1 MKNRYFILPAFA
13 FLLSVLFYSCDKD
26 AVQIIDAPVNGAQ
39 LKFFNFGVNA
49 PVVNFYA
56 NDTKVSAALS
66 ATGSESSTAG
76 VAYAA
81 VFPSINSYAVI
92 APGTYNF
99 KGQRPSTV
107 TVDAN
112 LAISSLNTTVEAGKN
127 YSLYL
132 SGIYNTTAK
141 TVESFIVEDVL
152 PPVDTSG
159 GYVRFVHA
167 ISNANP
173 LNLVLKNTISGV
185 ETVVATNV
193 AYKSASN
200 FVKVPFGT
208 YELYCRYPNSSTNV
222 ISRNGTAVV
231 SVLKAN
237 TYSFSIRGDITVTS
251 TTATNRPFI
260 DNTPNR

>member
-1 MKNRYFILPAFA
+1 MKNKYIIIPVFA
-13 FLLSVLFYSCDKD
+13 FLLSMLLYSCEKN
-26 AVQIIDAPVNGAQ
+26 AVQIIDVPVSGAQ

-49 PVVNFYA
+49 PIVNFYA

-66 ATGSESSTAG
+66 ATGSESSTTG
-76 VAYAA
+76 VAYGA
-81 VFPSINSYAVI
+81 VYPSVNSYAVI

-107 TVDAN
+107 STDAN
-112 LAISSLNTTVEAGKN
+112 LAISTLNTSVQEGKN

-132 SGIYNTTAK
+132 SGIYNASAK
-141 TVESFIVEDVL
+141 TIESFIVEDVL

-173 LNLVLKNTISGV
+173 FNLVLKNTTTGA
-185 ETVVATNV
+185 ETVVATNI
-193 AYKSASN
+193 AYKSASS
-200 FVKVPFGT
+200 FVKVPFGI

-222 ISRNGTAVV
+222 ISRNGTSAV
-231 SVLKAN
+231 SVIKAN
-237 TYSFSIRGDITVTS
+237 TYTFSIRGDMTVTS

>member
-1 MKNRYFILPAFA
+1 MKNKNIVFLVFSFMLSILI
-13 FLLSVLFYSCDKD
+13 YSCKKD
-26 AVQIIDAPVNGAQ
+26 AVQIIDKPVSGAQ
-39 LKFFNFGVNA
+39 LKFFNFGVGA

-56 NDTKVSAALS
+56 NDRKVSAALS
-66 ATGSESSTAG
+66 ATGSESATAG
-76 VAYAA
+76 VAYGA
-81 VFPSINSYAVI
+81 VFPSINSYAVLE
-92 APGTYNF
+92 PGTYNF
-99 KGQRPSTV
+99 KGQRPSTA
-107 TVDAN
+107 TADAN
-112 LAISSLNTTVEAGKN
+112 LAISNLNTTVELGKN

-141 TVESFIVEDVL
+141 TVESFIIEDVL

-173 LNLVLKNTISGV
+173 LNLVLKNSLTGV
-185 ETVVATNV
+185 ETVVATNI

-222 ISRNGTAVV
+222 ISRNGTSVV
-231 SVLKAN
+231 SVIRAN
-237 TYSFSIRGDITVTS
+237 TYSFSIRGNMTVTS
-251 TTATNRPFI
+251 TTAADRPFI

>member
-1 MKNRYFILPAFA
+1 MKNRYIIRVVFGCLISIL
-13 FLLSVLFYSCDKD
+13 LYSCEKD
-26 AVQIIDAPVNGAQ
+26 AVQIIDKPVSGAQ
-39 LKFFNFGVNA
+39 LKFFNFGVGA

-56 NDTKVSAALS
+56 NDKKISAALS
-66 ATGSESSTAG
+66 ATGAESGTAG

-81 VFPSINSYAVI
+81 VFPSINSYAVLE
-92 APGTYNF
+92 PGSYNF
-99 KGQRPSTV
+99 KAQRPSTA
-107 TVDAN
+107 TADPN
-112 LAISSLNTTVEAGKN
+112 LVVSNLNATVEQGKN

-141 TVESFIVEDVL
+141 TVESFIIEDVL
-152 PPVDTSG
+152 PPVDTSA

-173 LNLVLKNTISGV
+173 LNLVLKNSITGIETI
-185 ETVVATNV
+185 VATNI

-208 YELYCRYPNSSTNV
+208 YELYCRYPNSPTNV
-222 ISRNGTAVV
+222 ISRNGTSVV
-231 SVLKAN
+231 SVIKAN
-237 TYSFSIRGDITVTS
+237 TYSFSIRGNITVTS
-251 TTATNRPFI
+251 TTAADRPFI